1 VLFDFR
7 DRTVRLLDL
16 SFLLIAFVFS
26 LSDVAPSAVD

>member
-1 VLFDFR
+1 VLFDLR

-16 SFLLIAFVFS
+16 VFLQVPLVFS